1 MGKIYLKITNMEDT
15 IKHSL
20 YQINEKIEN
29 LKTQLKPSEHAY
41 PYQGIKDAI
50 NTTERK
56 LEYSVEKM
64 KEDISKLEY
73 SAEKMKE
80 DISISFGK
88 NIKLMEHAC
97 SAIILVL
104 DPLKQATDNLRR

>member
-64 KEDISKLEY
+64 KEDIL
-73 SAEKMKE
+73 
-80 DISISFGK
+80 ISFGK